1 MLDIYLGFAYITT
14 HSCQFL
20 FRLHIEKIY
29 VISYFY
35 IISFN
40 CINYYCDW
48 YLLVKFIINL
58 IVLAFALWPSYYYFM
73 AAHPAL
79 TFIFKLL
86 NLFNF
91 AFSYWCL
98 SMD

>member
-1 MLDIYLGFAYITT
+1 MLL
-14 HSCQFL
+14 
-20 FRLHIEKIY
+20 
-29 VISYFY
+29 
-35 IISFN
+35 IIFTLLVLI

-58 IVLAFALWPSYYYFM
+58 IVLVFALWPSYYFM
-73 AAHPAL
+73 AAHPAI

-91 AFSYWCL
+91 AFSY
-98 SMD
+98 